1 MINNQNK
8 LQENYWRQDIT
19 LPMAG
24 ADFPDEEDEEDD
36 DLPGGGNFG
45 GEGESENPSS
55 ARRDSDEM
63 SVEVTIRPL
72 PSSTS
77 MARTSRA
84 RLPRGVST
92 PWWVAR
98 PRLSDWHRS

>member
-36 DLPGGGNFG
+36 DLPGGA
-45 GEGESENPSS
+45 S

-84 RLPRGVST
+84 RLPRGV
-92 PWWVAR
+92 
-98 PRLSDWHRS
+98 